1 MFAANVYVAL
11 VLKGMQ
17 AGVAAVILDVVCSMG
32 GKVIASHSAVSLFLM
47 VAAFAANYILASMW
61 YLSFWP
67 QRCLGLCALR
77 WPAKGRCE
85 DDLLTVISQL
95 LQVGLFSVGG
105 GYAAM
110 PLIRSQVVELHP
122 WMTLQEFTNLI
133 TIAEM
138 TPGPIAVNC
147 ATFVGLRIAQLPGAV
162 IATLGCITP
171 ALVLVSLLAWCY
183 RRWRDLS
190 VLQSVLA
197 CLRPAVV
204 ALILGAGLSIL
215 GIVVFP
221 NGILGL
227 GSIDWIGTGSFLPR
241 LSCCANISGTPF

>member
-1 MFAANVYVAL
+1 MRMIYL
-11 VLKGMQ
+11 QL
-17 AGVAAVILDVVCSMG
+17 
-32 GKVIASHSAVSLFLM
+32 
-47 VAAFAANYILASMW
+47 
-61 YLSFWP
+61 YLSF
-67 QRCLGLCALR
+67 
-77 WPAKGRCE
+77 
-85 DDLLTVISQL
+85 

-147 ATFVGLRIAQLPGAV
+147 ATFVGLRIAQMPGAV

-204 ALILGAGLSIL
+204 ALILGGRAFDFGDRGVPQRNLGAGQH
-215 GIVVFP
+215 
-221 NGILGL
+221 
-227 GSIDWIGTGSFLPR
+227 
-241 LSCCANISGTPF
+241 

>member
-1 MFAANVYVAL
+1 MIYL
-11 VLKGMQ
+11 QL
-17 AGVAAVILDVVCSMG
+17 
-32 GKVIASHSAVSLFLM
+32 
-47 VAAFAANYILASMW
+47 
-61 YLSFWP
+61 YLSF
-67 QRCLGLCALR
+67 
-77 WPAKGRCE
+77 
-85 DDLLTVISQL
+85 

-171 ALVLVSLLAWCY
+171 ALVLVSLLAGSFCFAE
-183 RRWRDLS
+183 RAGLS
-190 VLQSVLA
+190 A
-197 CLRPAVV
+197 TGGGCLDSGGRAFDFGDRGVPQRN
-204 ALILGAGLSIL
+204 LGAGQH
-215 GIVVFP
+215 
-221 NGILGL
+221 
-227 GSIDWIGTGSFLPR
+227 
-241 LSCCANISGTPF
+241 

>member
-1 MFAANVYVAL
+1 MRMIYL
-11 VLKGMQ
+11 QL
-17 AGVAAVILDVVCSMG
+17 
-32 GKVIASHSAVSLFLM
+32 
-47 VAAFAANYILASMW
+47 
-61 YLSFWP
+61 YLSF
-67 QRCLGLCALR
+67 
-77 WPAKGRCE
+77 
-85 DDLLTVISQL
+85 

-138 TPGPIAVNC
+138 TPGPIAINC

-183 RRWRDLS
+183 RRWPGSFGFAERAGLS
-190 VLQSVLA
+190 A
-197 CLRPAVV
+197 TGGGCLDSGGRAFDFGDRGVPQRN
-204 ALILGAGLSIL
+204 LGAGQH
-215 GIVVFP
+215 
-221 NGILGL
+221 
-227 GSIDWIGTGSFLPR
+227 
-241 LSCCANISGTPF
+241 

>member
-1 MFAANVYVAL
+1 MRMIYL
-11 VLKGMQ
+11 QL
-17 AGVAAVILDVVCSMG
+17 
-32 GKVIASHSAVSLFLM
+32 
-47 VAAFAANYILASMW
+47 
-61 YLSFWP
+61 YLSF
-67 QRCLGLCALR
+67 
-77 WPAKGRCE
+77 
-85 DDLLTVISQL
+85 

-171 ALVLVSLLAWCY
+171 ALVLVSLLA
-183 RRWRDLS
+183 
-190 VLQSVLA
+190 
-197 CLRPAVV
+197 
-204 ALILGAGLSIL
+204 IL

-227 GSIDWIGTGSFLPR
+227 GSIDWIGTGSFFAAFILLRKYKWNPI
-241 LSCCANISGTPF
+241 LTMCLCGAAGLGLHLLAGTVG

>member
-1 MFAANVYVAL
+1 MIYL
-11 VLKGMQ
+11 QL
-17 AGVAAVILDVVCSMG
+17 
-32 GKVIASHSAVSLFLM
+32 
-47 VAAFAANYILASMW
+47 
-61 YLSFWP
+61 YLSF
-67 QRCLGLCALR
+67 
-77 WPAKGRCE
+77 
-85 DDLLTVISQL
+85 

-171 ALVLVSLLAWCY
+171 ALVLKGMQAGVAAVILDVVCSMGGKVIASHSAVSLFLMVAAFAANYIFGVNVVLIILAAALFGVV
-183 RRWRDLS
+183 RAA
-190 VLQSVLA
+190 LA
-197 CLRPAVV
+197 RKRTV
-204 ALILGAGLSIL
+204 
-215 GIVVFP
+215 
-221 NGILGL
+221 
-227 GSIDWIGTGSFLPR
+227 
-241 LSCCANISGTPF
+241 

>member
-1 MFAANVYVAL
+1 MRMIYL
-11 VLKGMQ
+11 QL
-17 AGVAAVILDVVCSMG
+17 
-32 GKVIASHSAVSLFLM
+32 
-47 VAAFAANYILASMW
+47 
-61 YLSFWP
+61 YLSF
-67 QRCLGLCALR
+67 
-77 WPAKGRCE
+77 
-85 DDLLTVISQL
+85 

-197 CLRPAVV
+197 ATGGDCLDSGGRAFDFGDRGVPQRN
-204 ALILGAGLSIL
+204 LGAGQH
-215 GIVVFP
+215 
-221 NGILGL
+221 
-227 GSIDWIGTGSFLPR
+227 
-241 LSCCANISGTPF
+241 

>member
-1 MFAANVYVAL
+1 MRMIYL
-11 VLKGMQ
+11 QL
-17 AGVAAVILDVVCSMG
+17 
-32 GKVIASHSAVSLFLM
+32 
-47 VAAFAANYILASMW
+47 
-61 YLSFWP
+61 YLSF
-67 QRCLGLCALR
+67 
-77 WPAKGRCE
+77 
-85 DDLLTVISQL
+85 

-204 ALILGAGLSIL
+204 ALIITLPFPPTNATQAPPRRTGTSSKWGSTYICAAG
-215 GIVVFP
+215 
-221 NGILGL
+221 
-227 GSIDWIGTGSFLPR
+227 
-241 LSCCANISGTPF
+241 